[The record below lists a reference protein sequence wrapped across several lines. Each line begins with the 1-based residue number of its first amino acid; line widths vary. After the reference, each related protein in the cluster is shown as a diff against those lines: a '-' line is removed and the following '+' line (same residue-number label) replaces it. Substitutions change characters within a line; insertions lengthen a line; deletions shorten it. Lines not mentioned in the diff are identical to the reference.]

1 MDDRYVERIGALLAK
16 AESTDSEHERLALI
30 EKAQHLAAKHSIDL
44 AVAAARTPGGAAPAL
59 EVERFVFS
67 DEQQN
72 RNLKKHLVT
81 LMCVI
86 SASNDVRVDVLSSSV
101 GVVMYG
107 FAGDLLACKTLW
119 TSLSVQMVAEASA
132 WIRTGAWRS
141 QIMLREDRW
150 GRPEAVPMDARVAR
164 SGFYSGYVGRIG
176 DRLAAARAAAEREA
190 EAEYAETPAAWSDEP
205 SSYAGGELIS
215 TALVIAAKQER
226 VQDFYAESSRARGRW
241 SGPSSRPGAE
251 RARAAGWD
259 AGGRARLGDDRDAL
273 SA

>member
-44 AVAAARTPGGAAPAL
+44 AVAAARTPSGAAPAL
-59 EVERFVFS
+59 EVDRFVFS

-86 SASNDVRVDVLSSSV
+86 AASNDIRVDVLPSSV

-119 TSLSVQMVAEASA
+119 SSLSVQMVAEAST

-141 QIMLREDRW
+141 QVMLREDRW

-164 SGFYSGYVGRIG
+164 SGFYTGYVGRIG

-190 EAEYAETPAAWSDEP
+190 DEEYAAEAAPA
-205 SSYAGGELIS
+205 SYAGGELIS
-215 TALVIAAKQER
+215 TAAVIAAKQER
-226 VQDFYAESSRARGRW
+226 VRDFYAGSSRARGRW
-241 SGPSSRPGAE
+241 SGPSRRAGSE
-251 RARAAGWD
+251 RAMAAGWD
-259 AGGRARLGDDRDAL
+259 AGGRARLGGDRDAL

>member
-59 EVERFVFS
+59 EVDRFVFS

-86 SASNDVRVDVLSSSV
+86 AASNDVRVDVLPSSV

-119 TSLSVQMVAEASA
+119 SSLSVQMVAEASA

-141 QIMLREDRW
+141 QVMRSYDSELAM
-150 GRPEAVPMDARVAR
+150 AVVRLQRV
-164 SGFYSGYVGRIG
+164 S
-176 DRLAAARAAAEREA
+176 
-190 EAEYAETPAAWSDEP
+190 
-205 SSYAGGELIS
+205 
-215 TALVIAAKQER
+215 
-226 VQDFYAESSRARGRW
+226 
-241 SGPSSRPGAE
+241 
-251 RARAAGWD
+251 
-259 AGGRARLGDDRDAL
+259 
-273 SA
+273 

>member
-44 AVAAARTPGGAAPAL
+44 AVAAARTRGGAAPAL
-59 EVERFVFS
+59 EVDRFVFS

-86 SASNDVRVDVLSSSV
+86 AASNDVRVDVLPSSV

-107 FAGDLLACKTLW
+107 FAGDLLTCKTLW
-119 TSLSVQMVAEASA
+119 SSLSVQMVAEASA

-141 QIMLREDRW
+141 QVMLREDRW

-164 SGFYSGYVGRIG
+164 SAFYTGYVGRIG

-190 EAEYAETPAAWSDEP
+190 EAEYAAPTPAGPTAAD
-205 SSYAGGELIS
+205 GGELIS
-215 TALVIAAKQER
+215 TAVVIAAKQER
-226 VQDFYAESSRARGRW
+226 VRDFYAESSRARGRW
-241 SGPSSRPGAE
+241 SGPSRRAGSE
-251 RARAAGWD
+251 RAMAAGWD

>member
-44 AVAAARTPGGAAPAL
+44 AVAAARTPSGAAPAL
-59 EVERFVFS
+59 EVDRFVFS

-86 SASNDVRVDVLSSSV
+86 AASNDVRVDVLPSSV

-107 FAGDLLACKTLW
+107 FAGDLLTCKTLW
-119 TSLSVQMVAEASA
+119 SSLSVQMVAEASA

-141 QIMLREDRW
+141 QVMLREDRW

-164 SGFYSGYVGRIG
+164 SAFYTCLLYTS
-176 DRLAAARAAAEREA
+176 
-190 EAEYAETPAAWSDEP
+190 P
-205 SSYAGGELIS
+205 S
-215 TALVIAAKQER
+215 
-226 VQDFYAESSRARGRW
+226 
-241 SGPSSRPGAE
+241 P
-251 RARAAGWD
+251 
-259 AGGRARLGDDRDAL
+259 RD
-273 SA
+273 

>member
-44 AVAAARTPGGAAPAL
+44 AVAAARTQGGAAPSL
-59 EVERFVFS
+59 EVDRFVFS

-86 SASNDVRVDVLSSSV
+86 AASNDVRVDVLRSSV

-119 TSLSVQMVAEASA
+119 TSLSVQMVSEASA
-132 WIRTGAWRS
+132 WIRTGVWRS
-141 QIMLREDRW
+141 QVMLREDRW

-164 SGFYSGYVGRIG
+164 SGFYTGYVGRIG
-176 DRLAAARAAAEREA
+176 DRLAAARAAAEQEA
-190 EAEYAETPAAWSDEP
+190 EVEYAAPADAGSTAD
-205 SSYAGGELIS
+205 SGGELIS
-215 TALVIAAKQER
+215 TAVVIAAKQER
-226 VQDFYAESSRARGRW
+226 VRDFYTESSRARGRW

-259 AGGRARLGDDRDAL
+259 AGGRARLGDDRGSL

>member
-59 EVERFVFS
+59 EGDRFVFS

-86 SASNDVRVDVLSSSV
+86 AASNDVRVDVLRSSV

-119 TSLSVQMVAEASA
+119 SSLSVQMVSEASA

-141 QIMLREDRW
+141 QVMLREDRW

-164 SGFYSGYVGRIG
+164 SGFYTGYVGRIG

-190 EAEYAETPAAWSDEP
+190 EAEYSEPDAAP

-215 TALVIAAKQER
+215 TAVVIAAKQER
-226 VQDFYAESSRARGRW
+226 VRDFYTESSRARGRW
-241 SGPSSRPGAE
+241 SGPASRPGAE

-259 AGGRARLGDDRDAL
+259 AGGRARLGDDRGSL

>member
-44 AVAAARTPGGAAPAL
+44 AVAAARTPGAAPSL
-59 EVERFVFS
+59 EVDRFVFS

-86 SASNDVRVDVLSSSV
+86 AASNDVRVDVLPSSV

-107 FAGDLLACKTLW
+107 FASDLVTCKTLW
-119 TSLSVQMVAEASA
+119 SSLSVQMVGEASA

-141 QIMLREDRW
+141 QVMLREDRW

-164 SGFYSGYVGRIG
+164 SGFYTGYVGRIG
-176 DRLAAARAAAEREA
+176 DRLASARAAAEREA
-190 EAEYAETPAAWSDEP
+190 EQEYAAQPAP
-205 SSYAGGELIS
+205 TSYNGGELIS
-215 TALVIAAKQER
+215 TAVVIAAKQER
-226 VQDFYAESSRARGRW
+226 VRDFYAGSSRARGRW
-241 SGPSSRPGAE
+241 SGPSSRAGAE
-251 RARAAGWD
+251 RAMAAGWD